1 MLKEGVLDSGRRIV
15 PQLPQG
21 KKPSAWSASLLAI
34 CMPLVESLYSQSG
47 ASRWGLSQSQFVR
60 GLERSLSKRF
70 QQGPPSSERLEEYLL
85 TLHLEDLALTTAC
98 IEGSEAAWEYFVA
111 EYRGYL
117 RSAAGAITRGSRYGA
132 NPQELADSLLSDLFG
147 LMDGKR
153 GERSL
158 FRYFHGRS
166 SLKTWLRTV
175 LAQRHVDY
183 IRSQRRMESLDAED
197 GEKPVL
203 PPERVTRQ
211 PLQDPHRARYLSCF
225 SAALEHCL
233 KLLPSGDR
241 ERLELYYV
249 RQLKLAEVGRQL
261 GEHESSVSRN
271 LERIRQELRA
281 LAEQH
286 LREVFSLRD
295 AEIQQCF
302 EYAAEDAPI
311 DFRQLFPEAKPG
323 ASPVNRKEPT

>member
-1 MLKEGVLDSGRRIV
+1 V
-15 PQLPQG
+15 PQPPQE
-21 KKPSAWSASLLAI
+21 KKPSPGLSSLLAG
-34 CMPLVESLYSQSG
+34 CESLVASLYSQSG
-47 ASRWGLSQSQFVR
+47 GARWGLSQSQFAY
-60 GLERSLSKRF
+60 GLERSLCKRF
-70 QQGPPSSERLEEYLL
+70 QDGVPSPDRLEEYLL

-117 RSAAGAITRGSRYGA
+117 RAAAGAITKASRYGA
-132 NPQELADSLLSDLFG
+132 NSQELADSLFSDLFG
-147 LMDGKR
+147 LTDGKR

-175 LAQRHVDY
+175 LAQRHVDH
-183 IRSQRRMESLDAED
+183 IRSHRRLESLDAED

-203 PPERVTRQ
+203 PPERVQQR
-211 PLQDPHRARYLSCF
+211 PLQDPHRAHYLSCF
-225 SAALEHCL
+225 SATLQRCL
-233 KLLPSGDR
+233 KLLLPGDR

-249 RQLKLAEVGRQL
+249 RQMKLAEIGRQL

-281 LAEQH
+281 LTEQH
-286 LREVFSLRD
+286 LRDAFSLSD

-302 EYAAEDAPI
+302 EYAAEDVPI
-311 DFRQLFPEAKPG
+311 DFRRLFPDAKPG
-323 ASPVNRKEPT
+323 ASRADRKEQP

>member
-1 MLKEGVLDSGRRIV
+1 V
-15 PQLPQG
+15 PQPPQE
-21 KKPSAWSASLLAI
+21 KKPSAGPASLLAG
-34 CMPLVESLYSQSG
+34 CAPLVESLYSQCG
-47 ASRWGLSQSQFVR
+47 ASRWGLSQSQFAC
-60 GLERSLSKRF
+60 GLERSLCKRF
-70 QQGPPSSERLEEYLL
+70 PQGPPSSERLEEYLL
-85 TLHLEDLALTTAC
+85 MLHVEDLGLTTAC
-98 IEGSEAAWEYFVA
+98 IEGSDAAWEYFVA

-117 RSAAGAITRGSRYGA
+117 RAAAGAITKASRYGA
-132 NPQELADSLLSDLFG
+132 NPQELADSLFSDLFG

-153 GERSL
+153 GDRSL

-175 LAQRHVDY
+175 LAQRHVDT
-183 IRSQRRMESLDAED
+183 IRAQRRMESLDAED

-203 PPERVTRQ
+203 PPERGIQQ

-225 SAALEHCL
+225 SAALQHCL
-233 KLLPSGDR
+233 KLLPPGDR

-249 RQLKLAEVGRQL
+249 RQLKLAEIGRQL
-261 GEHESSVSRN
+261 GEHESSVSRS

-281 LAEQH
+281 LAERH
-286 LREVFSLRD
+286 LRDAFSLSD

>member
-1 MLKEGVLDSGRRIV
+1 M
-15 PQLPQG
+15 PQPPQE
-21 KKPSAWSASLLAI
+21 KKPSGGSSSLLAGSEQ
-34 CMPLVESLYSQSG
+34 LVVSLYSQS
-47 ASRWGLSQSQFVR
+47 ASARWGLSQSQFTSS
-60 GLERSLSKRF
+60 LERSVRKRF
-70 QQGPPSSERLEEYLL
+70 PEGAPSPARLEEYLL

-98 IEGSEAAWEYFVA
+98 IEGAEAAWEYFVE

-117 RSAAGAITRGSRYGA
+117 RAAAGAITKASRYGA
-132 NPQELADSLLSDLFG
+132 NPQELADSLFSDLFG

-166 SLKTWLRTV
+166 SLRTWLRTV

-183 IRSQRRMESLDAED
+183 IRSRRRIESLDAED

-203 PPERVTRQ
+203 PAERVDQ
-211 PLQDPHRARYLSCF
+211 PLRDPHRAHYLSCF
-225 SAALEHCL
+225 SSALAHCL
-233 KLLPSGDR
+233 KLLQPGDR

-249 RQLKLAEVGRQL
+249 RQMKLVEIGRQL

-271 LERIRQELRA
+271 LERIRQELRG

-286 LREVFSLRD
+286 LRDAFSLSD

-302 EYAAEDAPI
+302 VYAAEDVPI
-311 DFRQLFPEAKPG
+311 DFRQLFPDAKRG
-323 ASPVNRKEPT
+323 DARASRKEPT

>member
-1 MLKEGVLDSGRRIV
+1 V
-15 PQLPQG
+15 PQPPQG
-21 KKPSAWSASLLAI
+21 KKPPAAPALLLAGSE
-34 CMPLVESLYSQSG
+34 PLAESLHSQSG
-47 ASRWGLSQSQFVR
+47 ASRWGLSQPQFIT
-60 GLERSLSKRF
+60 GLERSLRKRF
-70 QQGPPSSERLEEYLL
+70 PEGACSLEQVKDYVL

-117 RSAAGAITRGSRYGA
+117 RAAAGAITKASRYGA
-132 NPQELADSLLSDLFG
+132 NPQELADSLFSDLFG
-147 LMDGKR
+147 LTDGKR
-153 GERSL
+153 GEHSL

-183 IRSQRRMESLDAED
+183 IRSRRRLDSLDAAD

-203 PPERVTRQ
+203 PPERTLQQ
-211 PLQDPHRARYLSCF
+211 PLLDPHRAQYLSCF
-225 SAALEHCL
+225 SAALQSCL
-233 KLLPSGDR
+233 NLLPAGDR

-249 RQLKLAEVGRQL
+249 RQLKLAEIGRQL

-271 LERIRQELRA
+271 LERIRRELRA
-281 LAEQH
+281 LAEQR
-286 LREVFSLRD
+286 LRDAFSLSD

-302 EYAAEDAPI
+302 EYAAEDVPI
-311 DFRQLFPEAKPG
+311 DFRQLFPQAKPG
-323 ASPVNRKEPT
+323 DSRANQKEPK

>member
-1 MLKEGVLDSGRRIV
+1 M
-15 PQLPQG
+15 PQPPQG
-21 KKPSAWSASLLAI
+21 KKSSAAPASLLAS
-34 CMPLVESLYSQSG
+34 CVTLVESLYSQSG
-47 ASRWGLSQSQFVR
+47 ASRWGLSQSQFVT
-60 GLERSLSKRF
+60 GLERGLSKRF
-70 QQGPPSSERLEEYLL
+70 QPGTPSPQRLEEYLL
-85 TLHLEDLALTTAC
+85 TLHMEDLALTTAC
-98 IEGSEAAWEYFVA
+98 IEGSEAAWEHFVA

-117 RSAAGAITRGSRYGA
+117 RAAAGAITKASRYGA
-132 NPQELADSLLSDLFG
+132 NPQELADSLFSDLFG
-147 LMDGKR
+147 LADGKR

-158 FRYFHGRS
+158 FRYFQGRS

-183 IRSQRRMESLDAED
+183 IRSQRRMESLDVED

-203 PPERVTRQ
+203 PPERATQQ

-225 SAALEHCL
+225 SAALQHCL
-233 KLLPSGDR
+233 KLLPPGDR
-241 ERLELYYV
+241 QRLELYYV
-249 RQLKLAEVGRQL
+249 RQLKLAEIGRQL

-286 LREVFSLRD
+286 LREAFSLRD

-311 DFRQLFPEAKPG
+311 DFRQLFPEAKPS
-323 ASPVNRKEPT
+323 ASPVNRPVNRKEPT

>member
-1 MLKEGVLDSGRRIV
+1 V
-15 PQLPQG
+15 PQPPQE
-21 KKPSAWSASLLAI
+21 KKPSTGPASPLAG
-34 CMPLVESLYSQSG
+34 CAPLVDSLYSQSG
-47 ASRWGLSQSQFVR
+47 ASRWGLSQAQFIC
-60 GLERSLSKRF
+60 GIERSVRKRF
-70 QQGPPSSERLEEYLL
+70 QEGPPSPDRLEEYLL
-85 TLHLEDLALTTAC
+85 ALHVEDLALTTAC
-98 IEGSEAAWEYFVA
+98 IEGSETAWEYFVQ

-117 RSAAGAITRGSRYGA
+117 RAAAGAISKASRYLA
-132 NPQELADSLLSDLFG
+132 NPHELADSLFSDLFG
-147 LMDGKR
+147 LMDGNR

-175 LAQRHVDY
+175 LAQRNVDI

-203 PPERVTRQ
+203 PPERLQTQ
-211 PLQDPHRARYLSCF
+211 PLQDPHRAHYLSCF
-225 SAALEHCL
+225 TATLHHCL
-233 KLLPSGDR
+233 KLLSPGDR
-241 ERLELYYV
+241 ERVELYYA
-249 RQLKLAEVGRQL
+249 RQLKLAEIGRQL

-281 LAEQH
+281 LAEH
-286 LREVFSLRD
+286 RLRDVFSLSD
-295 AEIQQCF
+295 AEVQQCL

-323 ASPVNRKEPT
+323 ASRVNRKEPT

>member
-1 MLKEGVLDSGRRIV
+1 V
-15 PQLPQG
+15 PQPPQE
-21 KKPSAWSASLLAI
+21 KKPPAGPASLLAG
-34 CMPLVESLYSQSG
+34 CAPLVESLYSQSG
-47 ASRWGLSQSQFVR
+47 SSRWGLSQSQFVC
-60 GLERSLSKRF
+60 GLERSLCKRF

-85 TLHLEDLALTTAC
+85 TLHLQDLALTTAC

-117 RSAAGAITRGSRYGA
+117 RAAAGAITKASRYGA
-132 NPQELADSLLSDLFG
+132 NPQELTDSLFSDLFG

-153 GERSL
+153 GDRSL

-183 IRSQRRMESLDAED
+183 IRSQRRMEPLDAED

-203 PPERVTRQ
+203 PSEREIQR
-211 PLQDPHRARYLSCF
+211 PLQDPHRPHYLSCF
-225 SAALEHCL
+225 AATLQHCL
-233 KLLPSGDR
+233 KFLPSGDR

-249 RQLKLAEVGRQL
+249 RQLKLAEIGRRL
-261 GEHESSVSRN
+261 GEHESSVSRS

-286 LREVFSLRD
+286 LRDAFSLRD

>member
-1 MLKEGVLDSGRRIV
+1 M
-15 PQLPQG
+15 PQPPQE
-21 KKPSAWSASLLAI
+21 KKSSTGAIRLLAGNEA
-34 CMPLVESLYSQSG
+34 LAASLYSQS
-47 ASRWGLSQSQFVR
+47 AAARWGLSQAQFIC
-60 GLERSLSKRF
+60 GLERSLRKRF
-70 QQGPPSSERLEEYLL
+70 EQADPSPGRLEEYLL
-85 TLHLEDLALTTAC
+85 TLHLADLVLTTAC
-98 IEGSEAAWEYFVA
+98 IEGSETAWEYFVA

-117 RSAAGAITRGSRYGA
+117 RAAAGAITKSSRYGA
-132 NPQELADSLLSDLFG
+132 NPQELADSLFSDLFG

-158 FRYFHGRS
+158 FRYYHGRS

-183 IRSQRRMESLDAED
+183 VRSRRRLDSLDAED
-197 GEKPVL
+197 GEALGL
-203 PPERVTRQ
+203 PPQRQ
-211 PLQDPHRARYLSCF
+211 QHPPLEDPHRAHYLSCF
-225 SAALEHCL
+225 SAALRHCL
-233 KLLPSGDR
+233 KLLPDGDR

-249 RQLKLAEVGRQL
+249 RQIKLAEIGRQL
-261 GEHESSVSRN
+261 GEHESSVSRS

-286 LREVFSLRD
+286 LRDAYSLSD

-302 EYAAEDAPI
+302 EYAAEDVPI

-323 ASPVNRKEPT
+323 ASRANRKEPA

>member
-1 MLKEGVLDSGRRIV
+1 M
-15 PQLPQG
+15 PQPPQE
-21 KKPSAWSASLLAI
+21 KKPSPGLSPLFAA
-34 CMPLVESLYSQSG
+34 CEPLVASLYSQSG
-47 ASRWGLSQSQFVR
+47 AARWGLSLSQFAS
-60 GLERSLSKRF
+60 GLERGLRKRF
-70 QQGPPSSERLEEYLL
+70 QEGVPSANRLEEYLL
-85 TLHLEDLALTTAC
+85 TLHVEDLSLTTAC
-98 IEGSEAAWEYFVA
+98 IEGSEAAWEYFVQ

-117 RSAAGAITRGSRYGA
+117 RAAAGAITKSSRYGA
-132 NPQELADSLLSDLFG
+132 NPQELADSLFSDLFG

-175 LAQRHVDY
+175 LAQRHVDT

-197 GEKPVL
+197 TEKPAL
-203 PPERVTRQ
+203 PAERVQQQ
-211 PLQDPHRARYLSCF
+211 PLQDPHRAHYLSCF
-225 SAALEHCL
+225 SAALQQCL
-233 KLLPSGDR
+233 KLLHPGDR

-249 RQLKLAEVGRQL
+249 QQMKLAEIGRQL

-271 LERIRQELRA
+271 LERIRRELRA

-286 LREVFSLRD
+286 LRDAFSLSD

-302 EYAAEDAPI
+302 EYAAEDVPI
-311 DFRQLFPEAKPG
+311 DFRQLFPDAKPG
-323 ASPVNRKEPT
+323 ASHANRKEPT

>member
-1 MLKEGVLDSGRRIV
+1 M
-15 PQLPQG
+15 PQPPQE
-21 KKPSAWSASLLAI
+21 KNPSAGPALLLAGCETLVASLFG
-34 CMPLVESLYSQSG
+34 QSG
-47 ASRWGLSQSQFVR
+47 AARWGLSQSQFIR
-60 GLERSLSKRF
+60 GLECSLRKRF
-70 QQGPPSSERLEEYLL
+70 PDAQPSSDRLEEYLL

-98 IEGSEAAWEYFVA
+98 IEGVEAAWECFVQ

-117 RSAAGAITRGSRYGA
+117 RAAAGAITKASRYGA
-132 NPQELADSLLSDLFG
+132 NPQELADSLFSDLFG

-203 PPERVTRQ
+203 PPERVRLQ

-225 SAALEHCL
+225 TAALQHCL
-233 KLLPSGDR
+233 KLLHPGDR

-249 RQLKLAEVGRQL
+249 RQIKLAEIGRRL
-261 GEHESSVSRN
+261 GEHESSVSRS

-286 LREVFSLRD
+286 LRDAYSLSD

-302 EYAAEDAPI
+302 DYAAEDVPI
-311 DFRQLFPEAKPG
+311 DFRQLFPDARPEASR
-323 ASPVNRKEPT
+323 ANRKEPT